1 MMVQLFRYHIK
12 YQKECIL
19 FDNVYAESDV
29 NDIQKSNFNNH
40 VEKMPFKSSET
51 GKDKLEGGI
60 VLYKLKCVV
69 TNSKKLEETRIK
81 GIL

>member
-19 FDNVYAESDV
+19 FDNVYTKSDV
-29 NDIQKSNFNNH
+29 NDIQKSNFNNL
-40 VEKMPFKSSET
+40 VEKMPKSSET

-60 VLYKLKCVV
+60 VLYELKCVV
-69 TNSKKLEETRIK
+69 TNSKK
-81 GIL
+81 